1 MLNVINTLFIEVNP
15 IPVKTAMN
23 VLGYE
28 VGGLKLP
35 LCDMEEKNLEILK
48 NSLKEYGLIW
58 QSFAKYKNLFPSQQ
72 KSSDGNRRSW
82 HPQ

>member
-1 MLNVINTLFIEVNP
+1 
-15 IPVKTAMN
+15 MN

-48 NSLKEYGLIW
+48 NSLKEYGVKKL
-58 QSFAKYKNLFPSQQ
+58 
-72 KSSDGNRRSW
+72 
-82 HPQ
+82 